1 MIDWLLITELVVTVI
16 WVLTVWIEFIMI
28 KKLKKTLKEVQ
39 IDSIQRD
46 IFHASDIVG
55 ILVELKGY
63 MDSSTK
69 NKDKSIRNCIN
80 SNIEIYTEKLRELE
94 DIFDVIVEE

>member
-16 WVLTVWIEFIMI
+16 WVLTVWIEFIII

-55 ILVELKGY
+55 ILFELKGY